1 MNGQTK
7 KPKKK
12 IRKTKNNSQGG
23 TKLWDGRIIN
33 RHFTKT
39 AK

>member
-1 MNGQTK
+1 MSGQTK

-12 IRKTKNNSQGG
+12 IRQMKNNSQGG
-23 TKLWDGRIIN
+23 IKLWDGHFIDR
-33 RHFTKT
+33 RFTKT